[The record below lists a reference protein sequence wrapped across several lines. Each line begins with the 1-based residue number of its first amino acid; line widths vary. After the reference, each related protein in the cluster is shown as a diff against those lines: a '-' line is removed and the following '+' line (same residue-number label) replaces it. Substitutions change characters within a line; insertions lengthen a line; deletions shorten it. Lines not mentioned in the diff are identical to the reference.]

1 MNFHLGGG
9 AIGYMPTKLGG
20 GGAIMAKTQIIKIE
34 IIKDDSGM
42 LIDFERAM
50 TNRVVPFC

>member
-20 GGAIMAKTQIIKIE
+20 GGYNG
-34 IIKDDSGM
+34 KDPHK
-42 LIDFERAM
+42 L
-50 TNRVVPFC
+50 